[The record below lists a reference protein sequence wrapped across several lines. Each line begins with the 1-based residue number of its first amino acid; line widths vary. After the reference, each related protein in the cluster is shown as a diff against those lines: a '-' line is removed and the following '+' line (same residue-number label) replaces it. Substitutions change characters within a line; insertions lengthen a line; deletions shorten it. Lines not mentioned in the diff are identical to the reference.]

1 MESSNKLDSTEK
13 QHKAK
18 WEQKKGN
25 SKLNISWNGKEA
37 DKIVNRSTVW
47 IESV

>member
-18 WEQKKGN
+18 WEQKKGEIP
-25 SKLNISWNGKEA
+25 SLISAEMVRKLLK
-37 DKIVNRSTVW
+37 
-47 IESV
+47 